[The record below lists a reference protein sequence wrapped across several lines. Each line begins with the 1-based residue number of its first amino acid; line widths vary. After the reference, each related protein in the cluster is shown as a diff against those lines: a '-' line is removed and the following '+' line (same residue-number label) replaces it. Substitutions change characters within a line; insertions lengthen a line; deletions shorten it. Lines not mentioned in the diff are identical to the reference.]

1 MSDISSISASTD
13 PGESSNASEDESFD
27 DDVGCDPE
35 DIVEDGELEG
45 ENGDD
50 DDGDDGDFQGFN
62 LYVGLNT
69 NFVQTI
75 LVRKPLS
82 ISFGPLSQ
90 RLCDHK

>member
-1 MSDISSISASTD
+1 MSKSERNCLGIRPRIRSSNPCLRIPNLIPKHTMSDISSISASTD

-50 DDGDDGDFQGFN
+50 DDDDDDVDLQ
-62 LYVGLNT
+62 GLN
-69 NFVQTI
+69 
-75 LVRKPLS
+75 L
-82 ISFGPLSQ
+82 
-90 RLCDHK
+90 